1 MTADYVAELVQDAR
15 AELTVA
21 RLSAPLPIV
30 TVSAVGLYEFI
41 WALRGFGPTQSLDV
55 MREQASAALKRLL
68 ADGDTWFY

>member
-15 AELTVA
+15 AELTV
-21 RLSAPLPIV
+21 SV
-30 TVSAVGLYEFI
+30 VGLYEFI